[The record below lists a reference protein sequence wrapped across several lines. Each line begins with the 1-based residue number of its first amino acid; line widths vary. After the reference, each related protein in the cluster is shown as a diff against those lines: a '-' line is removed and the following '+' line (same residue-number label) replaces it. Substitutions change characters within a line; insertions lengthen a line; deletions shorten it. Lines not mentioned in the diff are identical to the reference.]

1 MKINPRML
9 GPRIGSKV
17 QDCIKLA
24 KLGEWKKVE
33 EKIIVGDIQL
43 MDGEYE
49 LESKVADDDSTQ
61 IVAGENIIVKL
72 DLKLDEKLIK
82 EGISRD
88 VIRMIQNLRREKS
101 LDVSDLIDISINAE
115 EIITDASF
123 CFALLVTEEN

>member
-1 MKINPRML
+1 ML

-49 LESKVADDDSTQ
+49 LESKVADDDSTFCAK
-61 IVAGENIIVKL
+61 IRHSYREKVENNKIYNVT
-72 DLKLDEKLIK
+72 LIK
-82 EGISRD
+82 IGLE
-88 VIRMIQNLRREKS
+88 EK
-101 LDVSDLIDISINAE
+101 
-115 EIITDASF
+115 
-123 CFALLVTEEN
+123 